1 MSETLKRTRY
11 GAVDYGS
18 QKEVCKKASKA
29 GRRFE
34 RKKTEEMQKKFLA
47 ARKRREAIKIR
58 KMFYDETDRS
68 GSRYT
73 PDSICRF
80 WSAYGWTAEDVLDV
94 IFYRTW
100 KSLVPVE

>member
-47 ARKRREAIKIR
+47 ARKRREAMKIR
-58 KMFYDETDRS
+58 KMFYDETDHS

-80 WSAYGWTAEDVLDV
+80 WSAYGWTAKEVLDV
-94 IFYRTW
+94 IFYRTR
-100 KSLVPVE
+100 KTEEA